1 MARASGTALNP
12 HSKALIALSIFLRSS
27 SIFRPLS
34 SRIIDLTFGGLYFQ
48 SSVSVIQKIILGL
61 SHQCIIMAKVSVD
74 VPDNLKKRIE
84 ETAEKKD
91 YKSSSEYIREAL
103 RNQLEKDEE
112 VDVELLYRY
121 MKLEKGEGLE
131 KASSVDEVR
140 KRING

>member
-1 MARASGTALNP
+1 
-12 HSKALIALSIFLRSS
+12 
-27 SIFRPLS
+27 
-34 SRIIDLTFGGLYFQ
+34 
-48 SSVSVIQKIILGL
+48 
-61 SHQCIIMAKVSVD
+61 MAKVSVD

-84 ETAEKKD
+84 ETAENKD

-112 VDVELLYRY
+112 VDAELLYRY

-140 KRING
+140 ERING